1 MGESMGSRKKE
12 IPLEELIAMD
22 TAPKELI
29 NELQRINAMVQVQKI
44 HIQDIEK
51 DYNKLRRAF
60 SDLLDVHNE
69 LRERSG
75 MDYDRTQT
83 DYDWFEK
90 AGILD

>member
-1 MGESMGSRKKE
+1 MGSRKKE
-12 IPLEELIAMD
+12 IPLEELIAMEN
-22 TAPKELI
+22 APKELI

>member
-1 MGESMGSRKKE
+1 MKME
-12 IPLEELIAMD
+12 
-22 TAPKELI
+22 TAPKDLI
-29 NELQRINAMVQVQKI
+29 TELQRLSATVQVQKI
-44 HIQDIEK
+44 HIQENDK
-51 DYNKLRRAF
+51 QFTKLRRAF

-83 DYDWFEK
+83 DYDWLEK

>member
-1 MGESMGSRKKE
+1 MGSRKKE

-22 TAPKELI
+22 NAPKELI

-75 MDYDRTQT
+75 MDYDRTAT

>member
-1 MGESMGSRKKE
+1 MTME
-12 IPLEELIAMD
+12 
-22 TAPKELI
+22 TAPQDLI
-29 NELQRINAMVQVQKI
+29 NELRRLAATVQVQKI
-44 HIQDIEK
+44 HIQENDK
-51 DYNKLRRAF
+51 QYTQLRTAF
-60 SDLLDVHNE
+60 ADLLDRHNE

>member
-1 MGESMGSRKKE
+1 MAK
-12 IPLEELIAMD
+12 LIEME
-22 TAPKELI
+22 TAPKDLI
-29 NELQRINAMVQVQKI
+29 TEIQRLSATVQVQKI
-44 HIQDIEK
+44 HIQENDK
-51 DYNKLRRAF
+51 QFTKLRRAF

-83 DYDWFEK
+83 DYDWLEK